1 MCLVVF
7 AWQAHPD
14 YRLILVGNR
23 DESHKRPTRDAHW
36 WPDNPDMLAGRDL
49 QAGGTWLAVSK
60 SGRFATVTN
69 FREGPKSR
77 SGPESRGRLVTD
89 FVAGSASLDAFEG
102 SISSDHFAGFSLLA
116 SDGASMRYL
125 SNRDDLDTEIGPGI
139 YGLSNAS
146 LDTPWSKL
154 VRSKAGFESLIR
166 NNSANE
172 SELMRLLADR
182 KPAAANEIARDDLPF
197 EIARAVSAAFI
208 VSSEYGTRSTT
219 TVLWGRDDVIEFC
232 ERRFDPAG
240 NTTGD
245 SRFRFKVTPSWS
257 ETVSSPP
264 RP

>member
-89 FVAGSASLDAFEG
+89 FVAGSA
-102 SISSDHFAGFSLLA
+102 
-116 SDGASMRYL
+116 
-125 SNRDDLDTEIGPGI
+125 
-139 YGLSNAS
+139 
-146 LDTPWSKL
+146 
-154 VRSKAGFESLIR
+154 
-166 NNSANE
+166 
-172 SELMRLLADR
+172 
-182 KPAAANEIARDDLPF
+182 
-197 EIARAVSAAFI
+197 
-208 VSSEYGTRSTT
+208 
-219 TVLWGRDDVIEFC
+219 
-232 ERRFDPAG
+232 
-240 NTTGD
+240 
-245 SRFRFKVTPSWS
+245 
-257 ETVSSPP
+257 
-264 RP
+264 